1 MGLSERIA
9 SGDRLRTWDGD
20 FPLEHLYT
28 VGVAGERA
36 LRELKDRGRL
46 LGTRCSRCEVT
57 YAPAR
62 LYCERCLAR
71 LDEWVPI
78 ALEGTLAS
86 YTVVHQDVDGQPLAQ
101 PVVVGLIALNDAT
114 GHFVHRLG
122 EVDDQPPR
130 LGMSVEAV
138 LKPPGER
145 TGSIDD
151 IRYFRPTP

>member
-1 MGLSERIA
+1 MALTERIA
-9 SGDRLRTWDGD
+9 SGDDLRTWQGN

-36 LRELKDRGRL
+36 LRELKDNGRL
-46 LGTRCSRCEVT
+46 LGTRCPTCQVT

-71 LDEWVPI
+71 LDEWVSI

-86 YTVVHQDVDGQPLAQ
+86 YTVIHQDVDGNPLVP
-101 PVVVGLIALNDAT
+101 PVVVGLIALADAT

-122 EVDDQPPR
+122 EVDGRPPR
-130 LGMSVEAV
+130 LGMAVEAV
-138 LKPPGER
+138 LKPAGER
-145 TGSIDD
+145 TGSIED
-151 IRYFRPTP
+151 IRYFRPKA

>member
-1 MGLSERIA
+1 MALTERIA
-9 SGDRLRTWDGD
+9 RRDDLRTWQGN

-36 LRELKDRGRL
+36 LRELKDNGRL
-46 LGTRCSRCEVT
+46 LGTRCPTCQVT

-71 LDEWVPI
+71 LTEWVPI

-86 YTVVHQDVDGQPLAQ
+86 YTIVHQDIDGNPLDS
-101 PVVVGLIALNDAT
+101 PVVVGLIALTHAT

-122 EVDDQPPR
+122 EVDGRPPR
-130 LGMSVEAV
+130 LGMAVEAV
-138 LKPPGER
+138 LKPAPER
-145 TGSIDD
+145 TGSIED
-151 IRYFRPTP
+151 IRYFRLKG